1 MSNANDRQIGG
12 THYKQKDGGEE
23 HWDRAARIGLD
34 YWQACITKYVERC
47 WDKHGVQ
54 DLEKARHF
62 LDKYIEMH
70 TSGRVVWEEGRKWT
84 MLPPLPTF
92 VEDDE
97 VKAGRVIFGT
107 DPEPVSPV
115 EGRVAPTGWVGYLF
129 EGADSQG
136 FLFTCKSCDEKFY
149 APPNT
154 DPNRAHA
161 VICNKYPPGF
171 LRGPYVEDDDGC
183 EPGPGYVAQ

>member
-34 YWQACITKYVERC
+34 YFQARITAYVERC

-62 LDKYIEMH
+62 LDKYIEIH

-84 MLPPLPTF
+84 VLPPLPNVVDDVVSYAARFDAAT
-92 VEDDE
+92 VEVE
-97 VKAGRVIFGT
+97 QVLT
-107 DPEPVSPV
+107 
-115 EGRVAPTGWVGYLF
+115 EGRVAPTGWIGYLF
-129 EGADSQG
+129 EGADSKG
-136 FLFTCKSCDEKFY
+136 FLFTCKNCDEKFY

-154 DPNRAHA
+154 DPNRAHFA
-161 VICNKYPPGF
+161 ACNKYPPGF
-171 LRGPYVEDDDGC
+171 LHAPHDNGEDGS